1 MKKEDFII
9 QSEVRRLLV
18 RSNID
23 YSKIDYGTVKGV
35 VYFRG
40 LFKLPVAIEDHKE
53 TKRMMTVKTLS
64 SFEKK
69 IRSIPGVVDVVF
81 QFTNWL
87 KEKGQ
92 WVPIQSIKIVE
103 KSGKEENGKP
113 ESKKEEGERN
123 DEGETTITL
132 QENFK
137 GD

>member
-1 MKKEDFII
+1 MKKEDFAI

-40 LFKLPVAIEDHKE
+40 VFRLPTAVESHVEAK
-53 TKRMMTVKTLS
+53 KMMTVKTLA

-92 WVPIQSIKIVE
+92 WIPIGLIETETKKGE
-103 KSGKEENGKP
+103 GKEEKP
-113 ESKKEEGERN
+113 ESKKEEE
-123 DEGETTITL
+123 DEIADQSEATCAV
-132 QENFK
+132 
-137 GD
+137 

>member
-18 RSNID
+18 RSSID

-40 LFKLPVAIEDHKE
+40 VFRLPMALESHEEAK
-53 TKRMMTVKTLS
+53 KMMTAKALS

-69 IRSIPGVVDVVF
+69 VRSIPGVVDVVF

-92 WVPIQSIKIVE
+92 WVPIRSIKTE
-103 KSGKEENGKP
+103 DRKGEEGKERL
-113 ESKKEEGERN
+113 ESKKDKEGEN
-123 DEGETTITL
+123 ADESETARTV
-132 QENFK
+132 
-137 GD
+137 